1 MKSILKSGLFLMTA
15 LILALPAGRAQDPV
29 TPKPIAPYT
38 PAVMVNGTLYLSGQ
52 IPRVPETGELIT
64 GDIKK
69 ATEQCMKN
77 LGVLLKRHGLDYED
91 LVMVNIYMTDMENY
105 KPINDAYAPFFKNK
119 KFPARAAVQVVRL
132 PMNAEVEISGIAVK
146 PSSAR

>member
-1 MKSILKSGLFLMTA
+1 MKSLFFVICSLFFGISTSE
-15 LILALPAGRAQDPV
+15 AQDA

-38 PAVMVNGTLYLSGQ
+38 PAVMANGTLYLSGQ
-52 IPRVPETGELIT
+52 IPRVPETGELIR

-77 LGVLLKRHGLDYED
+77 LGTLLKQNKLDYED
-91 LVMVNIYMTDMENY
+91 LVMVNIYMTDMDNY
-105 KPINDAYAPFFKNK
+105 KAINEAYAPFFKNQ

-132 PMNAEVEISGIAVK
+132 PMDAEVEISGIAVK
-146 PSSAR
+146 RQ

>member
-1 MKSILKSGLFLMTA
+1 MKNFIAVFSL
-15 LILALPAGRAQDPV
+15 LAIFMATSAQEPV

-52 IPRVPETGELIT
+52 IPRVPETGELIK

-77 LGVLLKRHGLDYED
+77 LGILLNQNNLDFEN
-91 LVMVNIYMTDMENY
+91 LVMVNIYMTDMDDY
-105 KPINDAYAPFFKNK
+105 KAINDVYATFFKNQ

-132 PMNAEVEISGIAVK
+132 PMDAEVEISGIAVAPVRAVYAK
-146 PSSAR
+146 